1 MVIRVKTSYNII
13 AIKVLKAPSESIRKI
28 SREAIKSVEG
38 KSINE
43 RILQEQP
50 LGLRGHNYDI
60 KIIILFPFLFII
72 RIIILCGVIMGEMVR
87 SDKRSP
93 ATDTQP
99 FAITCFEGSVCFLYL
114 FALS

>member
-1 MVIRVKTSYNII
+1 M
-13 AIKVLKAPSESIRKI
+13 
-28 SREAIKSVEG
+28 EG

-87 SDKRSP
+87 SDKRSK

-99 FAITCFEGSVCFLYL
+99 FAITCFEGSVLFLNL
-114 FALS
+114 F